1 MNFVGSIPRSLFGT
15 LDGDDLELTNKNIN
29 KLFNENNKL
38 KTIIANQT
46 ALIRKI
52 VDYDSLQ
59 TTEKLNQDHNKFK
72 NEMKL
77 INVMT
82 RYILKIDNAL

>member
-1 MNFVGSIPRSLFGT
+1 MNFDGSISKSL
-15 LDGDDLELTNKNIN
+15 DYDDLESINKNID
-29 KLFNENNKL
+29 KLFDENNKL

-52 VDYDSLQ
+52 VHSDSLQ

-72 NEMKL
+72 NE
-77 INVMT
+77 T
-82 RYILKIDNAL
+82 Y

>member
-1 MNFVGSIPRSLFGT
+1 MNFDGSISKSL
-15 LDGDDLELTNKNIN
+15 DYDDLESINKNID
-29 KLFNENNKL
+29 KLFDENNKL

-52 VDYDSLQ
+52 VDSDSLQ

-72 NEMKL
+72 NE
-77 INVMT
+77 T
-82 RYILKIDNAL
+82 Y

>member
-1 MNFVGSIPRSLFGT
+1 MNFDGSISKSL
-15 LDGDDLELTNKNIN
+15 DYDDLESINKNTD
-29 KLFNENNKL
+29 KLFDENNKL

-52 VDYDSLQ
+52 VDSDSLQ

-72 NEMKL
+72 NE
-77 INVMT
+77 T
-82 RYILKIDNAL
+82 Y

>member
-29 KLFNENNKL
+29 KPFNENNKL